1 MSSDQMFLGAILKS
15 GAVKFMANKLYHLGA
30 VVVNSYISHFHFY
43 LAFDHIY
50 DWFLNAFNFFGINMY
65 LILQKLFKEGQHWQ
79 KFNG

>member
-43 LAFDHIY
+43 LAFDHIC
-50 DWFLNAFNFFGINMY
+50 DRFLNAFNFFGINMY

>member
-30 VVVNSYISHFHFY
+30 VVVNSYISDFHFY
-43 LAFDHIY
+43 LAFDLIY